1 MACRV
6 IAAGPGFTAIAC
18 GPRARQPACSTPS
31 CRNPAGKACDYPVTL
46 KGVAGT
52 CDARLCE
59 LHAKS
64 VGPDVDWCPSHVAFE
79 ARKAGVKP

>member
-18 GPRARQPACSTPS
+18 GHARGSRCLLHPELPQPAGRGDLRLP
-31 CRNPAGKACDYPVTL
+31 RHPQGR
-46 KGVAGT
+46 GGT

-79 ARKAGVKP
+79 ARKAAPK